1 MMYQIKTTE
10 TATVILRTI
19 DSVWIPCD
27 EANADYQDYLA
38 WVAAGNTAQEWQPE
52 DAD

>member
-1 MMYQIKTTE
+1 MYQIRE
-10 TATVILRTI
+10 TPTHTVIFRTT
-19 DSVWIPCD
+19 DSAWIPCD